1 MDRFKRRICSLGGIC
16 IISQARRVAFLI
28 TLLISISAIA
38 GEKAAPQIPVRVV
51 VVTTFEEGPDSGPNA
66 VGEFTRWVT
75 DFPLPII
82 IDFPQ
87 GYRHLRYNRD
97 KMVLGIVTGM
107 GPLRAASSITAL
119 GSDPRFDF
127 SKAYWV
133 VAAIAGI
140 DPNRASVGSAAWAKH
155 VIDGDQAY
163 EIDAREIPPNWSTGY
178 VPIGR
183 YEPFQP
189 PVPTPSSTGVNQ
201 LFPLNSSLVNWAFEL
216 TRGIN
221 LPDDANLRKVRAR
234 YIGYPNALK
243 PPFVLIGDTLSAGTF
258 WLGGRFNAWAE
269 GWVNYWTKGAGNFV
283 TSAEEDAGVMQAL
296 AFLSQVGKADLKRVL
311 VLRTASDYVMPPPGE
326 TAATF
331 LKREASLGGLSGFNE
346 ALNSAYII
354 ASPVVEEISRN
365 WRRYEKQTP

>member
-1 MDRFKRRICSLGGIC
+1 MQEFKSRQCALRNIFPIAEAWRIC
-16 IISQARRVAFLI
+16 FLI
-28 TLLISISAIA
+28 MLLIAFSAVA
-38 GEKAAPQIPVRVV
+38 GENTSRQIPVRVV

-75 DFPLPII
+75 EFPLPVI

-87 GYRHLRYNRD
+87 GYRHLRYNPD
-97 KMVLGIVTGM
+97 KKVLGVVTGM

-119 GSDPRFDF
+119 GSDPRFDLGN
-127 SKAYWV
+127 AYWV

-140 DPNRASVGSAAWAKH
+140 DPNRASVSSAAWAKY

-201 LFPLNSSLVNWAFEL
+201 LFPLNPSLVNWAFEL
-216 TRGIN
+216 TKGIN

-234 YIGYPNALK
+234 YVGYPNALR

-269 GWVNYWTKGAGNFV
+269 GWVNYWTKGAGYFV

-296 AFLSQVGKADLKRVL
+296 AFLSQVGKADLRRVL

-326 TAATF
+326 TVATF
-331 LKREASLGGLSGFNE
+331 LKREATPGGLSGFNE
-346 ALNSAYII
+346 ALNAAYIV
-354 ASPVVEEISRN
+354 ASPVVEELSRN
-365 WRRYEKQTP
+365 WSRYEKQTP

>member
-1 MDRFKRRICSLGGIC
+1 MYQFKPRICALRKTC
-16 IISQARRVAFLI
+16 TLVEAPLAAFLI
-28 TLLISISAIA
+28 ILFISFSAIA
-38 GEKAAPQIPVRVV
+38 RERPVPQIPVRVV
-51 VVTTFEEGPDSGPNA
+51 IVTTFEEGPDSGPDA

-87 GYRHLRYNRD
+87 GYRHLRYNRE
-97 KMVLGIVTGM
+97 KMVLGVVTGM

-119 GSDPRFDF
+119 GSDPRFDLGN
-127 SKAYWV
+127 AYWV

-140 DPNRASVGSAAWAKH
+140 DPNRASVSSAAWAKH

-163 EIDAREIPPNWSTGY
+163 EIDAREIPPGWSTGY

-183 YEPFQP
+183 YEPFQL
-189 PVPTPSSTGVNQ
+189 PVPTPGSTGVNQ
-201 LFPLNSSLVNWAFEL
+201 LFPLNPSLVNWAFEL
-216 TRGIN
+216 TKRIN

-234 YIGYPNALK
+234 YVGYPNALK

-258 WLGGRFNAWAE
+258 WLGGRFNSWAE

-283 TSAEEDAGVMQAL
+283 TSAEEDAGIMQAL

-331 LKREASLGGLSGFNE
+331 LKREASPGGLSGFTE
-346 ALNSAYII
+346 ALNAAYIV

>member
-1 MDRFKRRICSLGGIC
+1 MQEFKAGLLRSISIPMVAGWLCSLT
-16 IISQARRVAFLI
+16 A
-28 TLLISISAIA
+28 LLIAFSAAA
-38 GEKAAPQIPVRVV
+38 GEGTTTPKIPVRVV
-51 VVTTFEEGPDSGPNA
+51 VVTTFEEGPDTGPNA

-75 DFPLPII
+75 NFPLPII
-82 IDFPQ
+82 IEFPQ

-97 KMVLGIVTGM
+97 KKVLGVVTGM

-119 GSDPRFDF
+119 GSDPRFDL
-127 SKAYWV
+127 SRAYWV

-140 DPNRASVGSAAWAKH
+140 DPNRASVGSAAWAKY

-189 PVPTPSSTGVNQ
+189 PVPAPSSTGVNQ
-201 LFPLNSSLVNWAFEL
+201 QFPLNPSLVNWAFAL
-216 TRGIN
+216 TKQVN

-234 YIGYPNALK
+234 YVGYPNALK

-258 WLGGRFNAWAE
+258 WLGSRFNAWAE
-269 GWVNYWTKGAGNFV
+269 GWVNYWTYGAGNFV

-296 AFLSQVGKADLKRVL
+296 SFLSQVGKADLKRVL
-311 VLRTASDYVMPPPGE
+311 VLRTASNYLMPPPGE
-326 TAATF
+326 TVATF
-331 LKREASLGGLSGFNE
+331 LKRETTPGGLSGFNE
-346 ALNSAYII
+346 ALNAAYLV
-354 ASPVVEEISRN
+354 ASPVVDEISQN
-365 WRRYEKQTP
+365 WSRYEKQTP